1 MYGEFVRAVREARSL
16 SQRELALVS
25 GIGQSNIS
33 AIENNRRTPSAETL
47 HSLLEACGFELTATA
62 GSRTIF
68 CPPPD
73 DERVADALPGDPADE
88 RPALAPGA
96 TETDRARVVAAVL
109 DAVDAT
115 RTR

>member
-1 MYGEFVRAVREARSL
+1 M
-16 SQRELALVS
+16 SQRQLSLVS
-25 GIGQSNIS
+25 GVGQSNIS
-33 AIENNRRTPSAETL
+33 AIENDRRIPSAETL
-47 HSLLEACGFELTATA
+47 HRLLEACGFELTATA

-73 DERVADALPGDPADE
+73 DERVAGALPGDPPDE

-96 TETDRARVVAAVL
+96 SERERARAVAAVL

-115 RTR
+115 RGK